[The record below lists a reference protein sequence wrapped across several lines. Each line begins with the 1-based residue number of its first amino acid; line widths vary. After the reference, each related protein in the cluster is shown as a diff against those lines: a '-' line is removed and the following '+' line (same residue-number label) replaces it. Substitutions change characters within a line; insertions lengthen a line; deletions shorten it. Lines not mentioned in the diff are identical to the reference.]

1 MKSVQNAHSCL
12 GHIQKQSGVSRQGVL
27 QRGACFPVHTAN
39 PFLSQSLPMLASHTK
54 SPNWTPHCG
63 ETTSKCR
70 DTKYVVPFFIFIRAC
85 AVISLT
91 TLTRTC
97 RFQKTEQPLF
107 RYEKIRVVLLIIDQT
122 GQRKYNDYIVFTANL
137 RTITATRLRKTTG
150 GPTMKTEM
158 FCFQCE
164 AAPVY
169 DNYL

>member
-1 MKSVQNAHSCL
+1 M
-12 GHIQKQSGVSRQGVL
+12 GVEGASATRQTPIVAWPHRVRQQGL
-27 QRGACFPVHTAN
+27 ARGACFPVHTAN

-91 TLTRTC
+91 TLTRNC
-97 RFQKTEQPLF
+97 RFQKTKQPLF
-107 RYEKIRVVLLIIDQT
+107 LYETKPFCALNRRRT
-122 GQRKYNDYIVFTANL
+122 GQRKYNDYLAFTANL
-137 RTITATRLRKTTG
+137 RTITDTKLRKITG
-150 GPTMKTEM
+150 DPIMKTEM

-169 DNYL
+169 GN